1 MGSIS
6 YKILN
11 KNNNNKGKKSGEL
24 VLKGDS
30 VAHGYVGNTKLTKKS
45 FFILNKRNRGYR
57 TGDIVYED
65 KKNKN
70 LYFIGRKDSQI
81 KHMGYRIELNEIEVA
96 INKIKGV
103 KEVSVFYSKKNMGNI
118 VAVLS
123 SNDRKLN
130 NEKLNNGILKFLPK
144 YFLPN
149 RFFISKSLPK
159 NSNGKIDKKKIR
171 RVLKQNL
178 TLVSHKNFSIQIKK

>member
-1 MGSIS
+1 
-6 YKILN
+6 
-11 KNNNNKGKKSGEL
+11 
-24 VLKGDS
+24 
-30 VAHGYVGNTKLTKKS
+30 
-45 FFILNKRNRGYR
+45 
-57 TGDIVYED
+57 
-65 KKNKN
+65 
-70 LYFIGRKDSQI
+70 
-81 KHMGYRIELNEIEVA
+81 MGYRIELNEIEVA

-171 RVLKQNL
+171 RVYENKI
-178 TLVSHKNFSIQIKK
+178 SH